1 MSTRIFL
8 FVAMKTFIIPIHKI
22 DKTNLSFIYWHDSKY
37 SIMLSEPGIE
47 YKKDYRPYNFIIFN
61 STTLNQVEIQE
72 FLKKRVRLHRSDIW
86 KGEIIK
92 SIETVESY
100 FPKAN
105 LLFLCNKSD
114 PYKNKILKY
123 FPEVKLKFI

>member
-61 STTLNQVEIQE
+61 LTTLNQVEIQE
-72 FLKKRVRLHRSDIW
+72 FLKNGFDCIEAISG

-105 LLFLCNKSD
+105 LFFLYNKSD
-114 PYKNKILKY
+114 PSKNKILKY

>member
-1 MSTRIFL
+1 
-8 FVAMKTFIIPIHKI
+8 MKTFIIPIHKI

-61 STTLNQVEIQE
+61 LTTLNQVEIQE
-72 FLKKRVRLHRSDIW
+72 FLKNGFDCIEAISG

-105 LLFLCNKSD
+105 LFFLCNKREKN
-114 PYKNKILKY
+114 KNKILKY